1 MRKKRRRAEKS
12 GLHAIPR
19 ADWLPPE
26 SNPNKHVSQLVITS
40 PEGGSGPL
48 CIVGREVQLVW
59 YATERDRAKERH
71 GELVCV
77 LQFTDCRKRREEFGD
92 GYHFTALLLEDVSG
106 AYREWLG
113 HQTHRGRLLGADSDV
128 LETEVRFSVAAHE
141 TRDPSA
147 GMHAPATRPF
157 SIHRP
162 KVDELSSPQLDMLF
176 DVMSFLY
183 RSIPAMELMDN
194 VQAQALGDVER
205 ASDQTAARMNCP
217 RPADLATP
225 CH

>member
-1 MRKKRRRAEKS
+1 MRKKRRHAAQS
-12 GLHAIPR
+12 CLHVIPR
-19 ADWLPPE
+19 ADWLPAE
-26 SNPNKHVSQLVITS
+26 SNPNKHVSQLVLTS

-77 LQFTDCRKRREEFGD
+77 LQFTDCRKGREESGD
-92 GYHFTALLLEDVSG
+92 CYHFTALLLEDVSG

-113 HQTHRGRLLGADSDV
+113 HQTHRGRPLGPGSDV
-128 LETEVRFSVAAHE
+128 LETEVRFSVAAQE
-141 TRDPSA
+141 TRDLLS
-147 GMHAPATRPF
+147 GLHAPATQPF

-183 RSIPAMELMDN
+183 RTIPAMELMEN
-194 VQAQALGDVER
+194 VQAQALGEVER
-205 ASDQTAARMNCP
+205 VADQTAAGMGNP
-217 RPADLATP
+217 RPAHLATP
-225 CH
+225 